1 MSEPMKDAWNEVTE
15 GFAKLGTVM
24 RDRYR
29 SGTVDAPGDAD
40 AGTAAGFERL
50 REAFERLVEAGRDV
64 GQRSVDVLRDADVNA
79 QAKDAARS
87 LNDALS
93 ATVDMIG
100 NEVGQWFGHGPATSS
115 TVAGDAPGPDDA
127 RTDADPDAM
136 AARIDQQMEDAEGGI
151 EASLLDA
158 PDTERHRH
166 RSTDLT
172 PIGAIGGRTNVS
184 EWKLIGATRDV
195 RRGPASRPTG
205 SANEDGRAPTGEARR
220 ASFSPVR
227 DPQVSSS
234 SSKRALTGSVPAEVL
249 EMTV

>member
-15 GFAKLGTVM
+15 GFAKLGSVM

-136 AARIDQQMEDAEGGI
+136 AAKIDQQMEDAEGGI

-158 PDTERHRH
+158 PDTATPTSIRRPDSHRRDRRARQRQRVEADRRHPR
-166 RSTDLT
+166 R
-172 PIGAIGGRTNVS
+172 G
-184 EWKLIGATRDV
+184 
-195 RRGPASRPTG
+195 RGPASRPTG

-234 SSKRALTGSVPAEVL
+234 SSRRALTGSVPAEVL